1 MSSKGIM
8 RAFDTSSIVYAWDN
22 YPIQKFP
29 RLWTWIAHQLAA
41 GEIVFPSVV
50 IDEVRFVSPDCHDWL
65 AAIGFQQLPIT
76 EGILMQALAI
86 KGYLGIENPRG
97 TGGVG
102 ENDIFIVCA
111 AAANGCGLVSNEAVQ
126 AILPANR
133 QRYKMPA
140 VCGLRDL
147 NVNCINFLQYLNSS
161 QGQFG

>member
-1 MSSKGIM
+1 M

-29 RLWTWIAHQLAA
+29 RLWAWIANQLVH

-50 IDEVRFVSPDCHDWL
+50 VDEVRVVSPDCYDWL
-65 AAIGFQQLPIT
+65 TVVGFQQLPMT
-76 EGILMQALAI
+76 EEILMQALEI
-86 KGYLGIENPRG
+86 KAWLGIDNPRG
-97 TGGVG
+97 AGGVG

-126 AILPANR
+126 AVLPAHR
-133 QRYKMPA
+133 QKYKMPA
-140 VCGLRDL
+140 VCGLPRL

-161 QGQFG
+161 QGEFG